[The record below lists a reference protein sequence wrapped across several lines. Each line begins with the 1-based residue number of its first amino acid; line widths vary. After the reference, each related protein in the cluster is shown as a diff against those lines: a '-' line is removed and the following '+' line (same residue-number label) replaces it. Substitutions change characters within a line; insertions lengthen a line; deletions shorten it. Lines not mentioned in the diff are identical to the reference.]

1 MAIAQ
6 TGLMQHNEVSLT
18 PKQTENLMIKI
29 IPFALLAGLFLASC
43 DCLSDICGCCDEG
56 EAAVETPSED

>member
-1 MAIAQ
+1 
-6 TGLMQHNEVSLT
+6 
-18 PKQTENLMIKI
+18 MIKI

-43 DCLSDICGCCDEG
+43 DCLSDICGCCDDG